1 MTHPLR
7 THEMP
12 LVVTPGAVRI
22 ELSCDC
28 CRGYIYSRDA
38 ERVEHVREMVKAAV
52 ARHAELV
59 GE

>member
-1 MTHPLR
+1 
-7 THEMP
+7 MP

-28 CRGYIYSRDA
+28 CRGYLYSRDA

-59 GE
+59 EETKARKA